1 MLPSVTF
8 EIHVLHHIFSKG
20 RGSISR
26 CVLLSKWCKGHS
38 STIHKWVWICLNPS
52 LATHT
57 PNKQIQRGWG
67 LELESTLEFSWIVSL
82 TAKDFCKQ
90 LQLLSFHP
98 LNIHR
103 DVFDLYVLQRGAVHG
118 ESLCVGTSTCSQIW
132 AKLLNFMT
140 WIAEQSHYL
149 LNITYTYVYHT
160 KYKTML
166 PPSN

>member
-20 RGSISR
+20 RGPISR
-26 CVLLSKWCKGHS
+26 CVLLSKWCKGHP
-38 STIHKWVWICLNPS
+38 STIHKWAWICLNPS

-57 PNKQIQRGWG
+57 PNQQILRGWG
-67 LELESTLEFSWIVSL
+67 LELESTLELPWIVSL

-103 DVFDLYVLQRGAVHG
+103 GVFDLYVLQRGAVHG
-118 ESLCVGTSTCSQIW
+118 ESLRWHKRMQTNLSQT
-132 AKLLNFMT
+132 AEFYDLNSRTVTLF
-140 WIAEQSHYL
+140 AEYHIYVCIPHKVQSCA
-149 LNITYTYVYHT
+149 
-160 KYKTML
+160 
-166 PPSN
+166 SSF